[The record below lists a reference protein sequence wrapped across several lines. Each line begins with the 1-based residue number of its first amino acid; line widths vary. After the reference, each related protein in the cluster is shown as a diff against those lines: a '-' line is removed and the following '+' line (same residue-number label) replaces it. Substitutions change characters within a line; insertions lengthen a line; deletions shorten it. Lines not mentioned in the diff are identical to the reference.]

1 MPAREDKLLVIVP
14 AFNEQGRV
22 GAVVRSVKSLLPEAT
37 LLVVDDCSVDET
49 RAEALRSGAIV
60 ISHAVNLG
68 YGAALESGYRWAIQE
83 AYGMV
88 IQMDADGQHLAEE
101 VPALLRPIL
110 EDKAE
115 LVIGSR
121 YLDRTETCRSDR
133 IKRFGQKLFGFVYS
147 AFTGSRITDP
157 TSGFQCLSRKVVDFY
172 ARSDF
177 PSDYPDVNVLLTCYY
192 GGFRIAEV
200 PVQMRPRPGGKSMHS
215 GLQPILYVLKMLL
228 SVLVVILERRR
239 WKGYVP

>member
-1 MPAREDKLLVIVP
+1 MRARNDKLLVIVP

-22 GAVVRSVKSLLPEAT
+22 GAVVQSVKTFFSEAT
-37 LLVVDDCSVDET
+37 VLVVDDCSIDET
-49 RAEALRSGAIV
+49 RSEALRSGAIV

-83 AYGMV
+83 AYGIV

-121 YLDRTETCRSDR
+121 YLERPDADRSDR
-133 IKRFGQKLFGFVYS
+133 MKRFGQKLFGLMYL
-147 AFTGSRITDP
+147 AFTGSKITDP

-177 PSDYPDVNVLLTCYY
+177 PSDYPDVNVLLACHY
-192 GGFRIAEV
+192 GGFKIAEV
-200 PVQMRPRPGGKSMHS
+200 PVKMIPRPGGKSMHS

-228 SVLVVILERRR
+228 SILVVILERRR
-239 WKGYVP
+239 WKTYVP